1 MEMGKH
7 NHTWRKATTKK
18 DVKKRPCLGNDCEK
32 LIETDTNN
40 RLCKRC
46 RVLVNRNE

>member
-1 MEMGKH
+1 MGKH
-7 NHTWRKATTKK
+7 SYTWRKVRKDKK
-18 DVKKRPCLGNDCEK
+18 DVKLRPCLGEDCNK
-32 LIETDTNN
+32 MIETSINN